1 MGRDLFSGDAHVLE
15 MNLCHHVLKI
25 NFVGYL
31 LVSLG
36 TVFHGVC
43 FLGGFYGCSEP
54 GFYIWN
60 TCNHLVLFLRSF
72 SVPYALVLWRSY
84 SQVLLY
90 IAM

>member
-15 MNLCHHVLKI
+15 MNLCRHVLKI

-43 FLGGFYGCSEP
+43 FLGGFYGCS
-54 GFYIWN
+54 
-60 TCNHLVLFLRSF
+60 
-72 SVPYALVLWRSY
+72 
-84 SQVLLY
+84 
-90 IAM
+90 